1 MTTDLGVLENALQGK
16 GNLMTL
22 AERMHKL
29 LEELDGGLI
38 EREDIFRL
46 AFLAVLT
53 GQPTYLYGRA
63 GAGKRAIINHLL
75 AGFSNLQVQ
84 TYGLRHFDLPQAPID
99 LAIFTNFDSGFQ
111 QMTSAID
118 SFLGE
123 HLAHSLILSGRAR
136 PDAALPEAKLA
147 DSIHLVLTF
156 PDSVSPNALETLLS
170 KAGDPQRFSVTEE
183 LKISKE
189 EMRSW
194 EKELENVAISQDSL
208 SLLQAIATECEQGN
222 IYISASRWRGLAKI
236 ARLQALIANRSET
249 SITDFLFLSKDLWG
263 KRAAN
268 EAIRK
273 GFDKGIEH
281 FLNTYAPNQEDL
293 KKTFQNLLNQTE
305 HFKNSS
311 GNRYKTENIDGE
323 EYIRYNVTVFNES
336 IALYVPLSRLGTHE
350 DFFPLNSLHREETR
364 AKCNF
369 MGGDICKIS
378 IDAKA
383 KRNGMRASSLI
394 AGNPSASTNTVYE
407 DYAKLPSEI
416 LQTNVPEIIEQNKIG
431 LQNAHEQLFD
441 ILNQVRQ
448 SIKNLKALYQKY
460 SGYQSDP
467 FLLMGSYKDFMN
479 LILKR
484 YKALG
489 DFSKELQ
496 QYEALLAQASTGI
509 A

>member
-194 EKELENVAISQDSL
+194 EKEI
-208 SLLQAIATECEQGN
+208 
-222 IYISASRWRGLAKI
+222 
-236 ARLQALIANRSET
+236 
-249 SITDFLFLSKDLWG
+249 
-263 KRAAN
+263 
-268 EAIRK
+268 
-273 GFDKGIEH
+273 
-281 FLNTYAPNQEDL
+281 
-293 KKTFQNLLNQTE
+293 
-305 HFKNSS
+305 
-311 GNRYKTENIDGE
+311 
-323 EYIRYNVTVFNES
+323 
-336 IALYVPLSRLGTHE
+336 
-350 DFFPLNSLHREETR
+350 
-364 AKCNF
+364 
-369 MGGDICKIS
+369 
-378 IDAKA
+378 
-383 KRNGMRASSLI
+383 
-394 AGNPSASTNTVYE
+394 
-407 DYAKLPSEI
+407 
-416 LQTNVPEIIEQNKIG
+416 
-431 LQNAHEQLFD
+431 
-441 ILNQVRQ
+441 
-448 SIKNLKALYQKY
+448 
-460 SGYQSDP
+460 
-467 FLLMGSYKDFMN
+467 
-479 LILKR
+479 
-484 YKALG
+484 
-489 DFSKELQ
+489 
-496 QYEALLAQASTGI
+496 
-509 A
+509 